1 MSTPTHQ
8 RRLEL
13 DVLRSLAVISMVIYH
28 LAYDLQAYYSW
39 PIDVFSGLW
48 FYQERI
54 TAIVFLLL
62 VGCSYVLSWQRHERQ
77 PQAIQ
82 KSYQRGCILLLLAT
96 LVSAATYV
104 LDPTTFVRF
113 GILHLIGVSILLLP
127 YTVRLR
133 YWNIPLGSLW
143 IAIGIVLVRQCHT
156 TSSFGVPLGCTPAH
170 FISVDYFPMFPW
182 FGWIVLG
189 TGLGWAL
196 YGRRTPLP
204 ILLPN
209 RPGLHLLT
217 WPGRHALI
225 IYLVHQPLLLGCLY
239 VARALQLLPLPG

>member
-96 LVSAATYV
+96 LVSAVTYYI
-104 LDPTTFVRF
+104 DPGSFVRF
-113 GILHLIGVSILLLP
+113 GILHLIGVSIFFLP
-127 YTVRLR
+127 YAVRWR
-133 YWNIPLGSLW
+133 YWNILFGCAWILIGSLLMRHCHV
-143 IAIGIVLVRQCHT
+143 ASSLLVP
-156 TSSFGVPLGCTPAH
+156 VGCTPVH
-170 FISVDYFPMFPW
+170 FVSVDFFPLFPW
-182 FGWIVLG
+182 FGWVLL
-189 TGLGWAL
+189 GLGAGWIF
-196 YGRRTPLP
+196 YGKHRPVLMTD
-204 ILLPN
+204 
-209 RPGLHLLT
+209 RPGLRVLS
-217 WPGRHALI
+217 WPGRNALL
-225 IYLVHQPLLLGCLY
+225 IYLIHQPVLLGCLF
-239 VARALQLLPLPG
+239 VLEKLHLLA